1 MEVAFNLYFFFIQVV
16 QELKKETFEDGSM
29 TAYNLTIIM
38 NIYSA
43 LCLQG
48 IFIYFNL
55 HNSPMERAR
64 QVILVDD

>member
-38 NIYSA
+38 NFKIT
-43 LCLQG
+43 
-48 IFIYFNL
+48 L
-55 HNSPMERAR
+55 H
-64 QVILVDD
+64 L